1 MPRIDR
7 ITIRG
12 FKSIRAL
19 NDFELRPLTVLIG
32 PNGSGKSNLLAAF
45 RMLSALAQR
54 RFQLFVRKDDGPDA
68 LLFGGRKRT
77 AAIYAK
83 AVFDGGRDWYELT
96 AEPAGDSLVIR
107 NERLD
112 APGPRTEEEPGSGSM
127 TGAAATYEGPGGFS
141 ESLLSNE
148 CSPDAFAARL
158 VPEIQ
163 RWRVFHFQDASR
175 EAPMRNSVAVRDNL
189 CLRENGG
196 NLAPFLR
203 HLKERYPDNHR
214 RIVEAVRLAAPFL
227 DDFVHRE
234 DPGERMELEWFHR
247 DVGRDTPFGPR
258 QLSDGTLRYICL
270 ATLLNQPEHLQ
281 PDPIIVDE
289 PELGLHPHALA
300 LLAETLEHA
309 SSNRQII
316 VSTQSADLVGELAPE
331 DVVTVERRDGESFF
345 ERLNGDRLAEWL
357 EEYTLG
363 DLWRMNVVGGRSR

>member
-1 MPRIDR
+1 MPYIDR

-19 NDFELRPLTVLIG
+19 DDLELRPLTVLIG

-45 RMLSALAQR
+45 RMLSALAQGC
-54 RFQLFVRKDDGPDA
+54 FQLFARKEDGPDA

-77 AAIYAK
+77 GAMYAR
-83 AVFDGGRDWYELT
+83 AVLDGGRCRYELT
-96 AEPAGDSLVIR
+96 AEPAGDILVIR
-107 NERLD
+107 SERLD
-112 APGPRTEEEPGSGSM
+112 APGLRGEEECSAGIVSD
-127 TGAAATYEGPGGFS
+127 AAATYEGPGGDV

-148 CSPDAFAARL
+148 FPPDAFPARL
-158 VPEIQ
+158 VPDIR
-163 RWRVFHFQDASR
+163 RWRVFHFQDTSR
-175 EAPMRNSVAVRDNL
+175 EAPARNSVAVRDNL

-203 HLKERYPDNHR
+203 RLKERYPENHR
-214 RIVEAVRLAAPFL
+214 RIVESVRLAAPFL

-234 DPGERMELEWFHR
+234 DPGGRMELEWFHR

-289 PELGLHPHALA
+289 PELGLHPHTLA
-300 LLAETLEHA
+300 LLAETLKQV
-309 SSNRQII
+309 SSSRQII
-316 VSTQSADLVGELAPE
+316 VSTQSADLVSELAPE
-331 DVVTVERRDGESFF
+331 DVVTVERRDGESCF

-357 EEYTLG
+357 DEYTLG
-363 DLWRMNVVGGRSR
+363 DLWRMNVVGGRAR

>member
-19 NDFELRPLTVLIG
+19 DDFELRPLTVLIG
-32 PNGSGKSNLLAAF
+32 PNGSGKSNLLAAY
-45 RMLSALAQR
+45 RMLSALAQG
-54 RFQLFVRKDDGPDA
+54 RFRLFVRKEDGPDA

-77 AAIYAK
+77 AAIYTK
-83 AVFDGGRDWYELT
+83 AVFDGSRYCYELT
-96 AEPAGDSLVIR
+96 AEPAGDTLVIR

-112 APGPRTEEEPGSGSM
+112 APGLHAEEEPSSGAM

-141 ESLLSNE
+141 ESLLSNA
-148 CSPDAFAARL
+148 SIQDAFPARL
-158 VPEIQ
+158 VSEIQ
-163 RWRVFHFQDASR
+163 RWRVFHFQDTSR
-175 EAPMRNSVAVRDNL
+175 EAPVRNSVAVRDNL

-203 HLKERYPDNHR
+203 HLKERYPEHHR

-281 PDPIIVDE
+281 PAPIIVDE
-289 PELGLHPHALA
+289 PELGLHPYALA
-300 LLAETLEHA
+300 LLAETLKQA

-316 VSTQSADLVGELAPE
+316 VSTQSADLVSELAPE
-331 DVVTVERRDGESFF
+331 DVVTVERRDGESSF
-345 ERLNGDRLAEWL
+345 ERLDGERLAEWL

>member
-1 MPRIDR
+1 MARINR

-12 FKSIRAL
+12 FKSILAL
-19 NDFELRPLTVLIG
+19 DDFKLRPLTVLIG

-45 RMLSALAQR
+45 RMLSALAQG
-54 RFQLFVRKDDGPDA
+54 RFQLFVRKEDGPDA

-77 AAIYAK
+77 ATICTK
-83 AVFDGGRDWYELT
+83 VVFDGGRYCYELT
-96 AEPAGDSLVIR
+96 AEPAGDILVIR

-112 APGPRTEEEPGSGSM
+112 APGLRAEEETSFGAM
-127 TGAAATYEGPGGFS
+127 TGTAATYEGPGGFS
-141 ESLLSNE
+141 ESLLSNA
-148 CSPDAFAARL
+148 SIQDAFPTRL
-158 VPEIQ
+158 VSEIQ
-163 RWRVFHFQDASR
+163 RWRVFHFQDTSR
-175 EAPMRNSVAVRDNL
+175 EAPVRNSVAVRDNL

-203 HLKERYPDNHR
+203 HLKERYPESHR

-227 DDFVHRE
+227 DGFVHRE

-289 PELGLHPHALA
+289 PELGLHPYALA
-300 LLAETLEHA
+300 LLAETLKQA

-316 VSTQSADLVGELAPE
+316 VSTQSADLVSELAPE
-331 DVVTVERRDGESFF
+331 DVVTVERRDGESSF
-345 ERLNGDRLAEWL
+345 ERLDGERLAEWL

-363 DLWRMNVVGGRSR
+363 DLWRMNVVGGQSP

>member
-1 MPRIDR
+1 MPRVDR

-12 FKSIRAL
+12 FKSIHAL
-19 NDFELRPLTVLIG
+19 DDFELRPLTALIG
-32 PNGSGKSNLLAAF
+32 PNGSGKSNLLAVF
-45 RMLSALAQR
+45 RMLSALAQG
-54 RFQLFVRKDDGPDA
+54 RFQLFVRKEDGPDA

-77 AAIYAK
+77 AAIYAR
-83 AVFDGGRDWYELT
+83 AVLDGGRFRYELT
-96 AEPAGDSLVIR
+96 AEPAGDTLVIR
-107 NERLD
+107 SERLD
-112 APGPRTEEEPGSGSM
+112 ASGLSGEEECSSGTIS
-127 TGAAATYEGPGGFS
+127 GAAATYEGPGGDI

-148 CSPDAFAARL
+148 FPPDSFPTRL

-163 RWRVFHFQDASR
+163 RWRVFHFQDTSR
-175 EAPMRNSVAVRDNL
+175 EAPVRHSVPVRDNL

-203 HLKERYPDNHR
+203 HLKEHYPENHR

-227 DDFVHRE
+227 DDFVHRK

-289 PELGLHPHALA
+289 PELGLHPSALA
-300 LLAETLEHA
+300 LLAETLEQA
-309 SSNRQII
+309 SSKRQII
-316 VSTQSADLVGELAPE
+316 VSTQSADLVSELAPE
-331 DVVTVERRDGESFF
+331 DIVTVERRDGESFF
-345 ERLNGDRLAEWL
+345 ERLNGDRLAEWI

>member
-1 MPRIDR
+1 MPYIDR

-19 NDFELRPLTVLIG
+19 DDLELRPLTVLIG

-45 RMLSALAQR
+45 RMLSALAQGC
-54 RFQLFVRKDDGPDA
+54 FQLFARKEDGPDA

-77 AAIYAK
+77 GAMYAR
-83 AVFDGGRDWYELT
+83 AVLDGGRCRYELT
-96 AEPAGDSLVIR
+96 AEPAGDILVIR
-107 NERLD
+107 SERLD
-112 APGPRTEEEPGSGSM
+112 APGLRGEEECSAGIVSD
-127 TGAAATYEGPGGFS
+127 AAATYEGPGGDV

-148 CSPDAFAARL
+148 FPPDAFPARL
-158 VPEIQ
+158 VPDIR
-163 RWRVFHFQDASR
+163 RWRVFHFQDTSR
-175 EAPMRNSVAVRDNL
+175 EAPARNSVAVRDNL

-203 HLKERYPDNHR
+203 HLKERYPENHR
-214 RIVEAVRLAAPFL
+214 RIVESVRLAAPFL

-234 DPGERMELEWFHR
+234 DPGGRMELEWFHR

-289 PELGLHPHALA
+289 PELGLHPHTLA
-300 LLAETLEHA
+300 LLAETLKQV
-309 SSNRQII
+309 SSSRQII
-316 VSTQSADLVGELAPE
+316 VSTQSADLVSELAPE
-331 DVVTVERRDGESFF
+331 DVVTVERRDGESCF

-357 EEYTLG
+357 DEYTLG
-363 DLWRMNVVGGRSR
+363 DLWRMNVVGGRAR

>member
-1 MPRIDR
+1 MPRVDR

-12 FKSIRAL
+12 FKSIQAL
-19 NDFELRPLTVLIG
+19 DDFELRPLTALIG

-45 RMLSALAQR
+45 RMLSSLAQG
-54 RFQLFVRKDDGPDA
+54 RFRLFVRKEDGPDA
-68 LLFGGRKRT
+68 LPFGGRKRT
-77 AAIYAK
+77 AAIYAR
-83 AVFDGGRDWYELT
+83 VVLDGGRCRYELT
-96 AEPAGDSLVIR
+96 AEPAGDTLVIR
-107 NERLD
+107 SERLD
-112 APGPRTEEEPGSGSM
+112 ASVLRGEEECSSGTMS
-127 TGAAATYEGPGGFS
+127 GAAATYEGPGGDI

-148 CSPDAFAARL
+148 FPPDAFPTRL

-163 RWRVFHFQDASR
+163 GWRVFHFQDTSR
-175 EAPMRNSVAVRDNL
+175 EAPVRHSVPVRDNL

-203 HLKERYPDNHR
+203 HLKERYLENHR

-227 DDFVHRE
+227 DDFVHRN
-234 DPGERMELEWFHR
+234 DAGERMELEWFHR

-281 PDPIIVDE
+281 PAPIIVDE
-289 PELGLHPHALA
+289 PELGLHPSALA
-300 LLAETLEHA
+300 LLAEMLEQA
-309 SSNRQII
+309 SSKRQII
-316 VSTQSADLVGELAPE
+316 VSTQSADLVSELALE
-331 DVVTVERRDGESFF
+331 DIVTIERRDGESFF

>member
-19 NDFELRPLTVLIG
+19 EDFELRPLTALIG

-45 RMLSALAQR
+45 RMLSALSQG
-54 RFQLFVRKDDGPDA
+54 RFQLFVRKEDGPDA

-77 AAIYAK
+77 AAIYTK
-83 AVFDGGRDWYELT
+83 AVFDGGRYWYELT
-96 AEPAGDSLVIR
+96 AEPAGDILVIR

-112 APGPRTEEEPGSGSM
+112 APGLRAEEEPGSGAM
-127 TGAAATYEGPGGFS
+127 TGAAATSEGPGGDV
-141 ESLLSNE
+141 ESLLSN
-148 CSPDAFAARL
+148 SSIQDAFPAHL
-158 VPEIQ
+158 IPEIQ
-163 RWRVFHFQDASR
+163 RWRVFHFQDMSR
-175 EAPMRNSVAVRDNL
+175 DAPVRNSVAVRDNL
-189 CLRENGG
+189 CLRGNGG
-196 NLAPFLR
+196 NLAPFL
-203 HLKERYPDNHR
+203 HYLKERYPENHR

-281 PDPIIVDE
+281 PAPIIVDE

-300 LLAETLEHA
+300 LLAETLKQA
-309 SSNRQII
+309 SNRRQIV

-331 DVVTVERRDGESFF
+331 DVVVVDQRDGESSF
-345 ERLNGDRLAEWL
+345 ERQDGNRLAEWL

>member
-1 MPRIDR
+1 MPYIDR

-19 NDFELRPLTVLIG
+19 DDLELRPLTVLIG

-45 RMLSALAQR
+45 RMLSALAQGC
-54 RFQLFVRKDDGPDA
+54 FQLFARKEDGPDA

-77 AAIYAK
+77 GAMYAR
-83 AVFDGGRDWYELT
+83 AVLDGGRCRYELT
-96 AEPAGDSLVIR
+96 AEPAGDILVIR
-107 NERLD
+107 SERLD
-112 APGPRTEEEPGSGSM
+112 APGLRGEEECSAGTVS
-127 TGAAATYEGPGGFS
+127 GAAVTCEGPGGDV

-148 CSPDAFAARL
+148 FPPDAFPARL
-158 VPEIQ
+158 VPDIR
-163 RWRVFHFQDASR
+163 RWRVFHFQDTSR
-175 EAPMRNSVAVRDNL
+175 EAPARNSVAVRDNL

-203 HLKERYPDNHR
+203 RLKERYPENHR
-214 RIVEAVRLAAPFL
+214 RIVESVRLAAPFL

-234 DPGERMELEWFHR
+234 DPGGRMELEWFHR

-270 ATLLNQPEHLQ
+270 AALLNQPEHLQ

-289 PELGLHPHALA
+289 PELGLHPHTLA
-300 LLAETLEHA
+300 LLAETLKQV
-309 SSNRQII
+309 SSSRQII
-316 VSTQSADLVGELAPE
+316 VSTQSADLVSELAPE
-331 DVVTVERRDGESFF
+331 DVVTVERRDGESCF

-357 EEYTLG
+357 DEYTLG
-363 DLWRMNVVGGRSR
+363 DLWRMNVVGGRAR

>member
-19 NDFELRPLTVLIG
+19 DDFELRPLTALIG

-45 RMLSALAQR
+45 RMLSALAQG
-54 RFQLFVRKDDGPDA
+54 RFKLFVGKEDGPEA

-77 AAIYAK
+77 AAIYTK
-83 AVFDGGRDWYELT
+83 AVFDGGRYWYELT
-96 AEPAGDSLVIR
+96 AEPAGDILVIR

-112 APGPRTEEEPGSGSM
+112 APGLRAEDEPGSGAM
-127 TGAAATYEGPGGFS
+127 TGAAAAYEGPWGFG

-148 CSPDAFAARL
+148 FPPDAFPAPL
-158 VPEIQ
+158 VPDIR
-163 RWRVFHFQDASR
+163 RWRVFHFQDTSR
-175 EAPMRNSVAVRDNL
+175 EAPVRNSVAVRDNL

-203 HLKERYPDNHR
+203 HLKERYPEHHR
-214 RIVEAVRLAAPFL
+214 CIVEAVRLAAPFL
-227 DDFVHRE
+227 DDFVHRN
-234 DPGERMELEWFHR
+234 DAGERMELEWFHR

-289 PELGLHPHALA
+289 PELGLHPNALA
-300 LLAETLEHA
+300 LLAETLKQA
-309 SSNRQII
+309 SSKRQIV
-316 VSTQSADLVGELAPE
+316 VSTQSADLVSELAPE

-357 EEYTLG
+357 KEYTLG

>member
-1 MPRIDR
+1 MPRVDR
-7 ITIRG
+7 ITLRG

-19 NDFELRPLTVLIG
+19 DDFELRPLTVLIG

-45 RMLSALAQR
+45 RMLSALAQG
-54 RFQLFVRKDDGPDA
+54 RFQLFARKEDGPDA

-77 AAIYAK
+77 AAIYAR
-83 AVFDGGRDWYELT
+83 AALDDGGCRYELT
-96 AEPAGDSLVIR
+96 AEPAGDILVIR
-107 NERLD
+107 SERLD
-112 APGPRTEEEPGSGSM
+112 ASGLREEEECSAG
-127 TGAAATYEGPGGFS
+127 TVAGATDSCEGPGGDV

-148 CSPDAFAARL
+148 FPPDAFPARL
-158 VPEIQ
+158 VPDIR
-163 RWRVFHFQDASR
+163 RWRVFHFQDTSR
-175 EAPMRNSVAVRDNL
+175 EAPARNSVAVRDNL

-203 HLKERYPDNHR
+203 HLKERYPESHR
-214 RIVEAVRLAAPFL
+214 RIVESVRIAAPFL

-234 DPGERMELEWFHR
+234 DPGERMEFEWFHR

-289 PELGLHPHALA
+289 PELGLHPYALA
-300 LLAETLEHA
+300 LLAETLKQA
-309 SSNRQII
+309 SNHRQII
-316 VSTQSADLVGELAPE
+316 VSTQSADLVSELAPE
-331 DVVTVERRDGESFF
+331 DVVTVERRNGESCF
-345 ERLNGDRLAEWL
+345 ERLNEDRLAEWL

>member
-1 MPRIDR
+1 MPCIDR

-19 NDFELRPLTVLIG
+19 DEFELRPLTVLIG

-45 RMLSALAQR
+45 RMLSALAQG
-54 RFQLFVRKDDGPDA
+54 RFKLFVRKEDGPDA

-77 AAIYAK
+77 AVMYTK
-83 AVFDGGRDWYELT
+83 AVFDGGRYWYELT
-96 AEPAGDSLVIR
+96 AEPAGDILVIR
-107 NERLD
+107 SERVD
-112 APGPRTEEEPGSGSM
+112 ASGLRAEEEYSSGTV
-127 TGAAATYEGPGGFS
+127 TGAADTYEGPGGGV
-141 ESLLSNE
+141 ESLLSNA
-148 CSPDAFAARL
+148 SLRDALPARPI
-158 VPEIQ
+158 PEIQ
-163 RWRVFHFQDASR
+163 RWRVFHFQDTSR
-175 EAPMRNSVAVRDNL
+175 EAPVRNSVAVRDNL

-203 HLKERYPDNHR
+203 HLRERYPENHR

-227 DDFVHRE
+227 DDFVHRKG
-234 DPGERMELEWFHR
+234 PGERMELEWFHR

-289 PELGLHPHALA
+289 PELGLHPYALA
-300 LLAETLEHA
+300 LLAETLKQA
-309 SSNRQII
+309 SSSRQII
-316 VSTQSADLVGELAPE
+316 VSTQSADLVSELAPE
-331 DVVTVERRDGESFF
+331 DIVTVERRNGESFF